1 MCEAEKRTKT
11 KKHGRE
17 EDDEDEEI
25 EGEETR
31 QTKNSEQGEKRRK
44 RAMELESL
52 IWRLGMDRLQKKG
65 STDQVEP
72 LIEAEIRGG
81 NCEGWWGF
89 GLGFLQFY
97 FCIVGSINLVIK
109 KHIK

>member
-1 MCEAEKRTKT
+1 MQRKHGGSGLVSRPATRSSSLPYFLSQLVTHDVVCRGAKLFFVFFDRLCEAEKRTKT

-44 RAMELESL
+44 LAMELESL
-52 IWRLGMDRLQKKG
+52 I
-65 STDQVEP
+65 
-72 LIEAEIRGG
+72 
-81 NCEGWWGF
+81 
-89 GLGFLQFY
+89 
-97 FCIVGSINLVIK
+97 
-109 KHIK
+109 

>member
-1 MCEAEKRTKT
+1 
-11 KKHGRE
+11 
-17 EDDEDEEI
+17 
-25 EGEETR
+25 
-31 QTKNSEQGEKRRK
+31 
-44 RAMELESL
+44 
-52 IWRLGMDRLQKKG
+52 MDRLQKKG